1 MNTEYTLDKEHN
13 LVITEDT
20 PEKVMAKSEWEKVR
34 SAIDAYMQHTVTHN
48 MVDSVNMGYDIDRG
62 YAESAVREVCE
73 RVRDYVDV
81 DDSEVDDLW
90 IQGLMDMDWVETHCC
105 GSVYPI
111 EQTRE
116 LSDEIWGPCCD
127 DGKPDPA
134 LVGLCELAV
143 ELRLQGVDCQIA
155 IV

>member
-1 MNTEYTLDKEHN
+1 MSNPDNIVVKN
-13 LVITEDT
+13 
-20 PEKVMAKSEWEKVR
+20 EWDNVKR
-34 SAIDAYMQHTVTHN
+34 AIDRYMQSAVTHN
-48 MVDSVNMGYDIDRG
+48 MVDSINAGYDIDLG
-62 YAESAVREVCE
+62 HAESAVREVCE
-73 RVRDYVDV
+73 RVRDYVDDV
-81 DDSEVDDLW
+81 DDSEVYDLW
-90 IQGLMDMDWVETHCC
+90 FQGLNDMDWVETHCC
-105 GSVYPI
+105 GSIYPI